1 MVGCILLT
9 CCLPTKKRVR
19 RGGPYAFI
27 VAALILLN
35 FAQASQPGNDAVAY
49 ELSLRSPSG
58 AVLPR
63 LRLPDRQAVAVK
75 VNQELEALASG
86 LRCPESTKHIG
97 PRVYRS
103 RASVTYAAN
112 DVLSVS
118 IHVAYDCG
126 GAYPTGDVNLSV
138 TYDLRTGERV
148 PFKMLFAN
156 YGRDEARIVR
166 ALLPALKA
174 AGMAVSGQCAEVLT
188 AENLSSYSFAYS
200 LSRTGLTAQPN
211 FPHAIEACS
220 REVTVLFGHLEAL
233 ARTNGVLARVAN
245 AGRISETASDL
256 TVDPSMLSCG
266 GSFRHHQHVY

>member
-9 CCLPTKKRVR
+9 CFLPTKKRGR
-19 RGGPYAFI
+19 RGGTYAFI

-35 FAQASQPGNDAVAY
+35 FAQASQPGNDAVTY

-63 LRLPDRQAVAVK
+63 VRLPDRPAVAAK
-75 VNQELEALASG
+75 VNQELEALASE
-86 LRCPESTKHIG
+86 LTCPNDTKHAA
-97 PRVYRS
+97 PPAYRS
-103 RASVTYAAN
+103 QASVTYAAN

-118 IHVAYDCG
+118 VHASYDCG
-126 GAYPTGDVNLSV
+126 GAYPTNNANASV
-138 TYDLRTGERV
+138 TYDLRTGEQV
-148 PFKMLFAN
+148 PFERLFAN
-156 YGRDEARIVR
+156 HGRDEARIVR

-174 AGMAVSGQCAEVLT
+174 AGMAVSGQCAGVLT
-188 AENLSSYSFAYS
+188 EENLATYGLAYS
-200 LSRTGLTAQPN
+200 LSQAGLTVQPD
-211 FPHAIEACS
+211 FPHVIAACS
-220 REVTVLFGHLEAL
+220 REVTVPYGRLEAF
-233 ARTNGVLARVAN
+233 AQADGVLARVAN